1 MADPS
6 FDVVSKVD
14 RQEVDNALN
23 TAGKELSTR
32 FDFKGT
38 ETTIRWSGE
47 TILINSSTE
56 DRCLAA
62 LDVFKEKAI
71 KRQLSLKAFDPGEPQ
86 LSGKEFKLSIAIKQG
101 LSSEN
106 AKKVTKLIKDEGFK
120 GIQAAIQ
127 GEAVR
132 VSGKKKDD
140 LQAVQALLRGADLE
154 FPLQFENYR

>member
-6 FDVVSKVD
+6 FDVVSKID

-32 FDFKGT
+32 FDFKRT
-38 ETTIRWSGE
+38 ETMIKWSGE
-47 TILINSSTE
+47 TILINSTTE
-56 DRCLAA
+56 DRCKAA
-62 LDVFKEKAI
+62 LEVFKEKVV
-71 KRQLSLKAFDPGEPQ
+71 KRQLSLKAFEPGEPQ
-86 LSGKEFKLSIAIKQG
+86 LSGKEFKLTITMKQG
-101 LSSEN
+101 LTSEN
-106 AKKVTKLIKDEGFK
+106 AKKVTKLIKEEGFK

-140 LQAVQALLRGADLE
+140 LQAVQALLKGADLD
-154 FPLQFENYR
+154 FPVQFENYR